1 MKNWESLE
9 LLFDELNE
17 KCDYLVL
24 RNYEHLFE
32 EGFLSEHPDI
42 DFLCDDPQK
51 FIGASGSVPR
61 GDAKEPFSR
70 KILVAGEEIPV
81 DLRIPGDGYY
91 DEPWERAMLAGR
103 RKLGNG
109 VYVMEETEY
118 YYSLIYHALI
128 QKHTLSEDYRLRLRL
143 MGEKLGVSGDEPLL
157 AQLESYMR
165 SHGYQYSCTEG
176 DMNLKGVDRSLIKRE
191 PAKRAAR
198 LLRRGRRRIK
208 EKIRS
213 WVKR

>member
-9 LLFDELNE
+9 ALFTELNE
-17 KCDYLVL
+17 SCNYLVL
-24 RNYEHLFE
+24 RNFEHLFE
-32 EGFLSEHPDI
+32 DGFLSEHPDI
-42 DFLCDDPQK
+42 DFLCDAPRK
-51 FIGASGSVPR
+51 FIEASASVPR
-61 GDAKEPFSR
+61 GNSKELFSR

-91 DEPWERAMLAGR
+91 DEPWESAMLAGR
-103 RKLGNG
+103 RRLENG
-109 VYVMEETEY
+109 VYVMDETEY

-128 QKHTLSEDYRLRLRL
+128 QKRTLSEEYRARLQA

-165 SHGYQYSCTEG
+165 SHGYQYSCTAG

-191 PAKRAAR
+191 PAKRTAR
-198 LLRRGRRRIK
+198 LLRRSRRRIK